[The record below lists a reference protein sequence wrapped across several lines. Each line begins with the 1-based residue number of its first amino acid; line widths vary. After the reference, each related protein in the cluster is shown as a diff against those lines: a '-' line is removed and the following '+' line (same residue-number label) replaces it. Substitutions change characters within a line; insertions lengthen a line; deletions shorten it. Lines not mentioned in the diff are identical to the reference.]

1 LTVELTPHSHPATGG
16 DKATWAWQQQQ
27 KNITLNGG
35 NFHSTIVRNTKK

>member
-27 KNITLNGG
+27 KKHYSKRWQLSLN
-35 NFHSTIVRNTKK
+35 NRAEY